1 MRKKLEVQGDQVT
14 CPKATSQEVAQLR
27 FKSSSL
33 TSKLEIIWSKPAS
46 SKDLDAPGYLEN
58 GRFWGAGFQKK
69 KGLTERLSTDHF
81 FQPLLLPMFFSYLK
95 ILPCL
100 TTQVT
105 NSDMFENCAEVHAHS
120 LKDLVT
126 FLYLSLFAVSA
137 WICHSPLSDPS
148 FLIHERWTTSHP
160 SRGNREIK
168 RDS

>member
-1 MRKKLEVQGDQVT
+1 MVGSGEL
-14 CPKATSQEVAQLR
+14 A
-27 FKSSSL
+27 FK
-33 TSKLEIIWSKPAS
+33 
-46 SKDLDAPGYLEN
+46 
-58 GRFWGAGFQKK
+58 KK
-69 KGLTERLSTDHF
+69 KGLNERLSKDQF

-137 WICHSPLSDPS
+137 WICHSPLSGPS
-148 FLIHERWTTSHP
+148 FLIHKRWTTSHP